1 MALAVMVFFVILILG
16 VAFCLAESRAIRS
29 KEGLNGNNPKKAGIA
44 DAMVFCGAVLYSFFH
59 VAMDF
64 SLYLDY
70 EFPAAAMEKSLL
82 TLTETLLLVVLVTV
96 PALIFGY
103 VVYRCRD
110 RVVKF
115 ALAVAF
121 LLADFVMILFGL
133 GGVFSHSPELIKEA
147 LFPIQGMPETSAD
160 IARGAA
166 YIISHVFTLGMIL
179 YTLYDILGLF
189 FSRLRGK
196 RGAAALACMLVL
208 TMCGLW
214 AAGTVKQRADKKK
227 YAEYSVLRAVVQEEN
242 GRGKTAY
249 YGIASDKTYGAIE
262 SFNPAN
268 GMIYSTRYTGTSFE
282 KNKLADVQV
291 VDSKGVP
298 AEKTQEMD
306 HILELGEENK
316 HSILDRWLIYTDG
329 FWFLQVMLNVNL
341 WTPYELYWYNPASD
355 KLVEMTT
362 FDGKEVVGLEV
373 ADRAY
378 FERMMVSH

>member
-1 MALAVMVFFVILILG
+1 MFFGILILG
-16 VAFCLAESRAIRS
+16 VVLCLAAARAIRS
-29 KEGLNGNNPKKAGIA
+29 KERLVGMDG
-44 DAMVFCGAVLYSFFH
+44 VAVCASVAYGFFH
-59 VAMDF
+59 AMMDF
-64 SLYLDY
+64 GAFMEY
-70 EFPAAAMEKSLL
+70 EMPDAEMSGAAL
-82 TLTETLLLVVLVTV
+82 TLSNAVFLSILAIV

-115 ALAVAF
+115 AIAVIL
-121 LLADFVMILFGL
+121 LLADFVLILFGF
-133 GGVFSHSPELIKEA
+133 GGIYSHSLASIREA
-147 LFPIQGMPETSAD
+147 VFPFHGIPVATDG

-166 YIISHVFTLGMIL
+166 YILSHLFTFGTIL
-179 YTLYDILGLF
+179 YVLWDLIGLF
-189 FSRLRGK
+189 FSRWRGK
-196 RGAAALACMLVL
+196 RGAAVLAGALVL
-208 TMCGLW
+208 AVCGLW
-214 AAGTVKQRADKKK
+214 TAGAVKLRADKKK
-227 YAEYSVLRAVVQEEN
+227 YAEHSVLRAVVQEEN
-242 GRGKTAY
+242 GRGKTEY
-249 YGIASDKTYGAIE
+249 YGITSDKTHGAIE
-262 SFNPAN
+262 PFNPSKST
-268 GMIYSTRYTGTSFE
+268 IYSTRHTGTFHE
-282 KNKLADVQV
+282 KNESAEIQV
-291 VDSKGVP
+291 LDGKGVP

-378 FERMMVSH
+378 FESMMVRH